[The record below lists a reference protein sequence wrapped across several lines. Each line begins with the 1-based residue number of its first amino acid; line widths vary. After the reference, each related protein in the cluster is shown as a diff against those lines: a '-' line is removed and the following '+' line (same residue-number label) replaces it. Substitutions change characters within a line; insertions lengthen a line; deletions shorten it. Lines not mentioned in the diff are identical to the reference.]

1 MPLDGDQA
9 LPPPELPQPQAP
21 PRASREERIRHPFLD
36 GRPCDEAGNFLP
48 PGTQPPPRTT
58 APPDDWSPYDDAVQF
73 QVADFLFQKQLYEA
87 IDATKVGDAPWQCL
101 QTEPLAVGED
111 APAWARQSYEIW
123 YRDPD
128 AIIANMLD
136 NPDFD
141 GAFDTA
147 PYDRI
152 YEDDPTTEGAMYTP
166 LFFGSDKTTVSVA
179 TGDVEYHPG
188 YMSLG
193 NLHNTIRRGHRNGV
207 VPFVFFAIPKSDRK
221 YDNDP
226 QFRTFKKQLYHSSLA
241 AVLSSLKPGM
251 TNPVVRRCPDGHF
264 RRAIYDFGPF
274 IADYPEQVMLAGSVQ
289 GWCAKCTALSKDLDG
304 DIQGRRTHGL
314 TDTLLGEFEADIL
327 WDEYGID
334 EDILLATGYWASRGS
349 GPLG

>member
-21 PRASREERIRHPFLD
+21 LRASREERIRHPFLD

-73 QVADFLFQKQLYEA
+73 QVADFLFHNVQMSSKNFDHLLELWALSLMKHGDLGPFENYQQLYEA

-179 TGDVEYHPG
+179 TGDVEYHPR

-207 VPFVFFAIPKSDRK
+207 VPFVFFAIPKRDRK

-226 QFRTFKKQLYHSSLA
+226 LLY
-241 AVLSSLKPGM
+241 PC
-251 TNPVVRRCPDGHF
+251 NPVFHF
-264 RRAIYDFGPF
+264 FP
-274 IADYPEQVMLAGSVQ
+274 LSVPV
-289 GWCAKCTALSKDLDG
+289 ALK
-304 DIQGRRTHGL
+304 L
-314 TDTLLGEFEADIL
+314 TPIVLPSPPDTLLHTLSYPAPF
-327 WDEYGID
+327 
-334 EDILLATGYWASRGS
+334 R
-349 GPLG
+349 